1 MTLWLLTEK
10 VPDGDAVGPAE
21 LLNSLLC
28 KLSWQ
33 SLKEALYLLSLP
45 EAICLSTVFVF
56 VCSFF
61 FNCLCEDAIATLNP

>member
-1 MTLWLLTEK
+1 MKSKMTLWLLTEK

-45 EAICLSTVFVF
+45 EAISHSTVFCLF
-56 VCSFF
+56 VCLF
-61 FNCLCEDAIATLNP
+61 FNCN

>member
-45 EAICLSTVFVF
+45 EAICLSTVFCLF
-56 VCSFF
+56 VCF
-61 FNCLCEDAIATLNP
+61 LIAIDHCM